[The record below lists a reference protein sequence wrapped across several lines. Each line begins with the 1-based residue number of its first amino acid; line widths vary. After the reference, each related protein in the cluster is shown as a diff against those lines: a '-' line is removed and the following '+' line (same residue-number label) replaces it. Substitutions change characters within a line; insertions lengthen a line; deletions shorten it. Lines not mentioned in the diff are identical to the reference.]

1 MLRNVSK
8 MIAAVQIRLDFRIIR
23 EEEDASVEV

>member
-1 MLRNVSK
+1 MLRNVPK
-8 MIAAVQIRLDFRIIR
+8 IIAAVQIGLDFRIIL

>member
-1 MLRNVSK
+1 MLRNVPK
-8 MIAAVQIRLDFRIIR
+8 IMAAVHIGLDFRIIL